1 MNLISELGGLPLD
14 TDPFLTLLYVLI
26 DDFFQREGLPEAQ
39 RSGPRPALRRSEVLC
54 LALFGR
60 WGCFGGSQRA
70 FWRYAQAHLRPYFP
84 GLGERSRF
92 NRLERRYG
100 PELQRLATGLAP
112 QLGALRARYEAL
124 DLTAAPTRN
133 AQRRGRGWLAGQA
146 DSGFSNRL
154 GWFAGFKVL
163 ASCTPRGVITGFGV
177 APASTKD
184 QPFAESFLAR
194 RYYAAGRARLP
205 AVGWPARGGYVVDKG
220 FAGEPRHR
228 AWQQAWGVAVVCA
241 PPAYPGAKH
250 PWPKAARRRVAHLR
264 QSIETVFGKRLRCF
278 GLEYERP
285 HCLEGFL
292 ARWAARVGL
301 HNFCIWLN
309 RQLGRADLAFAD
321 LVDCWAT

>member
-1 MNLISELGGLPLD
+1 MNLINALGALPLD
-14 TDPFLTLLYVLI
+14 TDTFLTLLYVLI
-26 DDFFQREGLPEAQ
+26 DDFFQCQ
-39 RSGPRPALRRSEVLC
+39 GPPKARRHGPKGALNRSEVLC

-60 WGCFGGSQRA
+60 WGCFRSERA

-92 NRLERRYG
+92 NRLERAYG
-100 PELQRLATGLAP
+100 PDLQRLATGLAQP
-112 QLGALRARYEAL
+112 LGALRARYEAL

-133 AQRRGRGWLAGQA
+133 AKRRGSGWLAGQA
-146 DSGFSNRL
+146 DIGFSNRL
-154 GWFAGFKVL
+154 GWFAGLKVL

-184 QPFAESFLAR
+184 QPFAETFFEAR
-194 RYYAAGRARLP
+194 YCRAARARLP
-205 AVGWPARGGYVVDKG
+205 SVGWPARGGYVLDKG
-220 FAGEPRHR
+220 FAGVLRHQ
-228 AWQQAWGVAVVCA
+228 AWREAWGVAVLCA
-241 PPAYPGAKH
+241 PPAYRGARD
-250 PWPKAARRRVAHLR
+250 PWPKAARRQVAHLR
-264 QSIETVFGKRLRCF
+264 QIIETVFGKLLVSF
-278 GLEYERP
+278 GLEHERP

-292 ARWAARVGL
+292 ARLAARVGL